1 MPVRAARSAIRG
13 RPPVGLGRSA
23 GKSGAIS
30 AHSASLTNGLLMP
43 AIYHTACGFVRRSKC
58 LAYKPISEFPRQRE
72 CLYGIEPVCKA
83 CKIIRRKQYVQLYP
97 ERARAADLRYHYGIS
112 LEAYDAMLV
121 RQAGKCAICGRADQM
136 LVVDHNHVTG
146 AVRSLLCHLCNA
158 MIGCALRTRTSC
170 YKAPRTCG
178 LTRATVRA

>member
-1 MPVRAARSAIRG
+1 MNLCIKCGIEKNESQFAIKKYGQRLYRRNLCRDCYDASRRDHSCDQKLEG
-13 RPPVGLGRSA
+13 R
-23 GKSGAIS
+23 
-30 AHSASLTNGLLMP
+30 TCN
-43 AIYHTACGFVRRSKC
+43 KC
-58 LAYKPISEFPRQRE
+58 LAYKPISELPRQRE